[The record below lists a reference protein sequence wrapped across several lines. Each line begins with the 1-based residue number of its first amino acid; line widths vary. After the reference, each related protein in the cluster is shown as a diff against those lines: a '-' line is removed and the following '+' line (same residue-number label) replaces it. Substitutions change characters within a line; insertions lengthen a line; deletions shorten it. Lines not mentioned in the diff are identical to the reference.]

1 MEKKME
7 KTLKIQNEEGLHA
20 RPAAILVKEAN
31 AFSSNINVVVN
42 GNEINAKS
50 IMGLMALGLKK
61 DSEITLKAEGDDAQN
76 AIDTL
81 STLINNKF
89 NLH

>member
-1 MEKKME
+1 ME
-7 KTLKIQNEEGLHA
+7 KTVRVLNEEGLHA

-31 AFSSNINVVVN
+31 GFSSDINIVVN
-42 GNEINAKS
+42 GNPTNAKS

-61 DSEITLKAEGDDAQN
+61 DAEFTIAANGEDEQAAVDALAN
-76 AIDTL
+76 L
-81 STLINNKF
+81 VENKF

>member
-1 MEKKME
+1 MER
-7 KTLKIQNEEGLHA
+7 TLKVMNDEGLHA

-31 AFSSNINVVVN
+31 AFSSNVEVVVN
-42 GNEINAKS
+42 GNATNAKS

-61 DSEITLKAEGDDAQN
+61 DSEFTIRAEGDDAET
-76 AIDTL
+76 AVETL
-81 STLINNKF
+81 ATLVNNKF

>member
-1 MEKKME
+1 ME
-7 KTLKIQNEEGLHA
+7 KTVKILNDEGLHA

-31 AFSSNINVVVN
+31 SFSSDINIVVN
-42 GNEINAKS
+42 GNETNAKS

-61 DSEITLKAEGDDAQN
+61 DSEITVKAVGEDEHKAVE
-76 AIDTL
+76 AL
-81 STLINNKF
+81 ATLIENKF